1 MKVNL
6 PGAREGMYMET
17 ADSMFVE
24 TRNIAV
30 KGDYAF
36 EARGLWEMKNDAMG
50 GPFVSHVR
58 VDRDN
63 ARVIVVEG
71 FVYGVI
77 YTEASFRKRSVGDSG
92 R

>member
-30 KGDYAF
+30 KETMHSRPADCG
-36 EARGLWEMKNDAMG
+36 K
-50 GPFVSHVR
+50 
-58 VDRDN
+58 
-63 ARVIVVEG
+63 
-71 FVYGVI
+71 
-77 YTEASFRKRSVGDSG
+77 
-92 R
+92 